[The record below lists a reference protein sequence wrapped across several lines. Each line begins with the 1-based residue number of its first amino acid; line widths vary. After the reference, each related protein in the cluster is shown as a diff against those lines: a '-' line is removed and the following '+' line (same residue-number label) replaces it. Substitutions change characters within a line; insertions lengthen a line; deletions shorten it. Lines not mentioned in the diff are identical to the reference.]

1 MTASLEVSAVPM
13 STGRLLRAYWTE
25 AKYECIRLL
34 RSPAFAG
41 PFLGLPVLL
50 YLLFAVLLYGDV
62 LRKDP
67 KGEGALF
74 MFLGF
79 TIFGVLGPGMFGF
92 GISVATEREK
102 GLFALK
108 RALPMPPGASLLAK
122 LAMSMLF
129 VAIIMATMVAALPL
143 GHLKLAAG
151 KLAALS
157 VVCIL
162 GSAPFA
168 ALGLFVGTWASAKAA
183 PALVNLLYLPMI
195 YLSGFLIPMP
205 QSMERIERFSPA
217 FHLHQLALRAV
228 GASPAPPNAG
238 WTPWVHVVVLAAVT
252 VVFTWLAV
260 RRLARVG

>member
-13 STGRLLRAYWTE
+13 STGRLLRAYGTE

-50 YLLFAVLLYGDV
+50 YLLFGVLLYGDA
-62 LRKDP
+62 LAKDP
-67 KGEGALF
+67 KGALF
-74 MFLGF
+74 LFLGF

-143 GHLKLAAG
+143 GHLKLGAG
-151 KLAALS
+151 QLAALS

-205 QSMERIERFSPA
+205 KSMERIERFSPA

-228 GASPAPPNAG
+228 GASKAAPNAG
-238 WTPWVHVVVLAAVT
+238 WMPWVHVVVLATVT
-252 VVFTWLAV
+252 LVFTWLAV

>member
-1 MTASLEVSAVPM
+1 MGRGRQCHPGRPAAGHYGDQCRGRRSPATRLRRRFAGTRGPARRTRRSVHRAHAGGHKMIANGEVSAVPM
-13 STGRLLRAYWTE
+13 STGRLLGAYLTE
-25 AKYECIRLL
+25 AKYECIRML

-50 YLLFAVLLYGDV
+50 YLLFGVLLYGDA
-62 LRKDP
+62 LAKDQ
-67 KGEGALF
+67 KAALF
-74 MFLGF
+74 LFMGF

-108 RALPMPPGASLLAK
+108 RALPMPPAASLLSK

-151 KLAALS
+151 QLVGLS
-157 VVCIL
+157 AVCIL
-162 GSAPFA
+162 GSAPFGA
-168 ALGLFVGTWASAKAA
+168 IGLFVGTWASAKAA
-183 PALVNLLYLPMI
+183 PALVNLAYLPMI

-205 QSMERIERFSPA
+205 KS
-217 FHLHQLALRAV
+217 
-228 GASPAPPNAG
+228 
-238 WTPWVHVVVLAAVT
+238 
-252 VVFTWLAV
+252 
-260 RRLARVG
+260 

>member
-13 STGRLLRAYWTE
+13 STGRLLGAYWTE
-25 AKYECIRLL
+25 AKYECIRML

-41 PFLGLPVLL
+41 PFLGLPVAL
-50 YLLFAVLLYGDV
+50 YLLFGVLLYGDA

-67 KGEGALF
+67 KGALF
-74 MFLGF
+74 LFLGF

-92 GISVATEREK
+92 GIAVATEREK

-108 RALPMPPGASLLAK
+108 RALPMPPAASLLAK

-151 KLAALS
+151 QLAALS
-157 VVCIL
+157 AVCIL
-162 GSAPFA
+162 GSAPFGA
-168 ALGLFVGTWASAKAA
+168 IGLFIGTWASAKAA
-183 PALVNLLYLPMI
+183 PALVNLAYLPMI
-195 YLSGFLIPMP
+195 YLSGFLIPLKH
-205 QSMERIERFSPA
+205 MEWLERWSPA
-217 FHLHQLALRAV
+217 FHLHQLALHAI
-228 GASPAPPNAG
+228 GADNAG
-238 WTPWVHVVVLAAVT
+238 WNSWVHVAVLACVT
-252 VVFTWLAV
+252 VVLTWLAV

>member
-1 MTASLEVSAVPM
+1 MTASLEVSPVPM
-13 STGRLLRAYWTE
+13 SNGRLLRAYRTE

-50 YLLFAVLLYGDV
+50 YLLFGVLLYGDA
-62 LRKDP
+62 LAKDP
-67 KGEGALF
+67 KGALF
-74 MFLGF
+74 LFMGF

-92 GISVATEREK
+92 GITVATEREK

-129 VAIIMATMVAALPL
+129 VAIIMGTMIAALPL
-143 GHLKLAAG
+143 GHLKLVAG
-151 KLAALS
+151 QLAALS

-162 GSAPFA
+162 GSAPFGA
-168 ALGLFVGTWASAKAA
+168 IGLFIGTWVSAKAA
-183 PALVNLLYLPMI
+183 PALVNLAYLPMI
-195 YLSGFLIPMP
+195 YLSGFLIPLKH
-205 QSMERIERFSPA
+205 MEWLERWSPA
-217 FHLHQLALRAV
+217 FHLHQLALWAV
-228 GASPAPPNAG
+228 GASKDAPNAG
-238 WTPWVHVVVLAAVT
+238 WMPWVHVVVLATVT
-252 VVFTWLAV
+252 VVLTWLAV

>member
-1 MTASLEVSAVPM
+1 MTPSLEMPAAPM
-13 STGRLLRAYWTE
+13 STGRLLHAYWTE
-25 AKYECIRLL
+25 AKYECIRML

-50 YLLFAVLLYGDV
+50 YLLFGVVLYGDV
-62 LRKDP
+62 SRKDP
-67 KGEGALF
+67 NVALF

-79 TIFGVLGPGMFGF
+79 TVFGVLGPGMFGF

-129 VAIIMATMVAALPL
+129 VAIIVATMMAAEPL
-143 GHLKLAAG
+143 GHLKLAGG
-151 KLAALS
+151 KLAALA
-157 VVCIL
+157 VVCVL

-168 ALGLFVGTWASAKAA
+168 AMGLFVGTWASAKAA

-205 QSMERIERFSPA
+205 KSMEWIERWSPA
-217 FHLHQLALRAV
+217 FHLHQLALDAIGV
-228 GASPAPPNAG
+228 KVSPNAG
-238 WTPWVHVVVLAAVT
+238 WNPWVHVAVLAYITVVL
-252 VVFTWLAV
+252 TWLAV

>member
-1 MTASLEVSAVPM
+1 MIANGEVSAVPM
-13 STGRLLRAYWTE
+13 STGRLLGAYLTE
-25 AKYECIRLL
+25 AKYECIRML

-50 YLLFAVLLYGDV
+50 YLLFGVLLYGDA
-62 LRKDP
+62 LAKDQ
-67 KGEGALF
+67 KAALF
-74 MFLGF
+74 LFMGF

-108 RALPMPPGASLLAK
+108 RALPMPPAASLLSK

-151 KLAALS
+151 QLVGLS
-157 VVCIL
+157 AVCIL
-162 GSAPFA
+162 GSAPFGA
-168 ALGLFVGTWASAKAA
+168 IGLFVGTWASAKAA
-183 PALVNLLYLPMI
+183 PALVNLAYLPMI

-205 QSMERIERFSPA
+205 KSMERIERFSPA
-217 FHLHQLALRAV
+217 FHLHQLALHAI
-228 GASPAPPNAG
+228 GAPNAG
-238 WTPWVHVVVLAAVT
+238 WMPLVHVAVLASVT
-252 VVFTWLAV
+252 VALTWLAV

>member
-1 MTASLEVSAVPM
+1 MTASLEVSPVPM

-41 PFLGLPVLL
+41 PFLGLPVAL
-50 YLLFAVLLYGDV
+50 YLLFAVLLYGDA

-108 RALPMPPGASLLAK
+108 RALPMPPGASLLSK

-143 GHLKLAAG
+143 GHLKLGAG
-151 KLAALS
+151 QLAALS
-157 VVCIL
+157 AVCIL
-162 GSAPFA
+162 GSAPFGA
-168 ALGLFVGTWASAKAA
+168 IGLFIGTWASAKAA
-183 PALVNLLYLPMI
+183 PALVNLAYLPMI
-195 YLSGFLIPMP
+195 YLSGFLIPLKH
-205 QSMERIERFSPA
+205 MEWLERWSPA
-217 FHLHQLALRAV
+217 FHLHQLALWAV
-228 GASPAPPNAG
+228 GASKDAPNAG
-238 WTPWVHVVVLAAVT
+238 WMPWVHVVVLATVT
-252 VVFTWLAV
+252 VVLTWLAV